1 MIRIPRTRMAALA
14 IPCLL
19 LLACAS
25 KPVPVPERVQMVSA
39 AQKASQ
45 CKSLGTFSVSQKSG
59 PDKPTAVLVKAMN
72 EVTHRGGNGMY
83 VVASSVDWEDGAAM
97 DAEALQCLF

>member
-1 MIRIPRTRMAALA
+1 MRSDHALFHCWA
-14 IPCLL
+14 VSMLL
-19 LLACAS
+19 LPACAS
-25 KPVPVPERVQMVSA
+25 KPVVVPERVQMVTA

-45 CKSLGTFSVSQKSG
+45 CKSLGTFSVSQRSG

-97 DAEALQCLF
+97 DAEALQCQF

>member
-1 MIRIPRTRMAALA
+1 MRSDHALLRYWA
-14 IPCLL
+14 VSMLL
-19 LLACAS
+19 LPACAS
-25 KPVPVPERVQMVSA
+25 KPVAVPERVQMVTA

-45 CKSLGTFSVSQKSG
+45 CKSLGTFTVSQRSG

-97 DAEALQCLF
+97 DAEALQCIF

>member
-1 MIRIPRTRMAALA
+1 MAALA

-39 AQKASQ
+39 AQKESQ
-45 CKSLGTFSVSQKSG
+45 CKSLGTFTVSQKSG

-72 EVTHRGGNGMY
+72 EVTKRGGNGMY
-83 VVASSVDWEDGAAM
+83 VVTSSVDWEDGAAM

>member
-1 MIRIPRTRMAALA
+1 MAALVV
-14 IPCLL
+14 PSLL
-19 LLACAS
+19 LPACAS

-39 AQKASQ
+39 VQKESD

-72 EVTHRGGNGMY
+72 EVTKRGGNGLY
-83 VVASSVDWEDGAAM
+83 VVSNSVDWEDGAAM
-97 DAEALQCLF
+97 EAEALQCLF